1 MRMTPT
7 AVGVAGALALVA
19 LTGVACSGGSSTT
32 SSSASSASSS
42 SSSSAVTTS
51 ASAAKVDY
59 TTLPIR
65 AEDIVIPG
73 ETFTASAPQLNP
85 GGADGIAVA
94 FNNATASR
102 SIGDSI
108 VILADADADAA
119 KKSLDGAVAALDQ
132 SITDPSPQPAEVGSN
147 GMMATGVSP
156 DGTKAVTVVTFT
168 EGAAFVLMEFDSAA
182 SDPVPPDFAISLAQK
197 QDANVKGALG

>member
-1 MRMTPT
+1 MTPT

-19 LTGVACSGGSSTT
+19 LTGVACSSGSSTT
-32 SSSASSASSS
+32 SSSASSASSSS

-108 VILADADADAA
+108 VILPDADAA

-182 SDPVPPDFAISLAQK
+182 GDPVPPDFAISLAQK

>member
-51 ASAAKVDY
+51 AGAAKVDY

-108 VILADADADAA
+108 VILADADAA